1 VPGEPRHR
9 KGAEHLKRQRIS
21 TGSAYEQLVGYSR
34 ALAVGDW
41 VFVSGTTGR
50 NHDTG
55 EVPED
60 VVEQTHLCFRT
71 IEHALKEAGS
81 SLADVVRMRIL
92 MTNPED
98 DARVAPVLGQY
109 LKTVGPALTT
119 TVGGLLDAR
128 FRIEI
133 DVTALKG
140 SGSVG

>member
-1 VPGEPRHR
+1 
-9 KGAEHLKRQRIS
+9 LKRQRIS

-55 EVPED
+55 EIPED

-71 IEHALKEAGS
+71 IERALKEAGS

-92 MTNPED
+92 MTHPED

-140 SGSVG
+140 SGGVG